1 MKRLNNLY
9 YSKRIK
15 ELLAELQT
23 AGTTLVVAPM
33 GYGKT
38 LAVQYF
44 LQEQERCGKKVLAKK
59 SKTGRTYYGCEDNP
73 ACGFM
78 TWDIPLEEKCPR
90 CGSSLFKTTGRMKMI
105 HCLKEG
111 CGYEKSAK

>member
-44 LQEQERCGKKVLAKK
+44 LQEQERCGKTQK
-59 SKTGRTYYGCEDNP
+59 Y
-73 ACGFM
+73 
-78 TWDIPLEEKCPR
+78 
-90 CGSSLFKTTGRMKMI
+90 SLFWDLHRAVLLTQCETLVA
-105 HCLKEG
+105 HNCEG
-111 CGYEKSAK
+111 TEQLHKIIINSILLLTY

>member
-44 LQEQERCGKKVLAKK
+44 LQEQERCGKKVLRQSIYGAGAEA
-59 SKTGRTYYGCEDNP
+59 SGRECATAGKIRS
-73 ACGFM
+73 
-78 TWDIPLEEKCPR
+78 WVLR
-90 CGSSLFKTTGRMKMI
+90 
-105 HCLKEG
+105 
-111 CGYEKSAK
+111 

>member
-38 LAVQYF
+38 LVVQYF
-44 LQEQERCGKKVLAKK
+44 LQEQERCGKKVLRQSIYGVGAEAFWQGVCHSWQGTELGAALLQQSFPADANARTLVLELFRQDRK
-59 SKTGRTYYGCEDNP
+59 SVV
-73 ACGFM
+73 
-78 TWDIPLEEKCPR
+78 
-90 CGSSLFKTTGRMKMI
+90 
-105 HCLKEG
+105 
-111 CGYEKSAK
+111 

>member
-44 LQEQERCGKKVLAKK
+44 LQEQEHCGKKVLRQ
-59 SKTGRTYYGCEDNP
+59 SIYGAGAEAFWQGVCHSWQGTELG
-73 ACGFM
+73 AA
-78 TWDIPLEEKCPR
+78 L
-90 CGSSLFKTTGRMKMI
+90 L
-105 HCLKEG
+105 
-111 CGYEKSAK
+111 

>member
-44 LQEQERCGKKVLAKK
+44 LQEQERCGKKVLRQ
-59 SKTGRTYYGCEDNP
+59 SIYGAGAEAFWQGVCHSWQNTELGAALMQP
-73 ACGFM
+73 TQERWCWSCFVS
-78 TWDIPLEEKCPR
+78 CCR
-90 CGSSLFKTTGRMKMI
+90 RSLSIG
-105 HCLKEG
+105 L
-111 CGYEKSAK
+111 